1 MKKLAIYIV
10 MAVLCLNFEVK
21 AQVLTLTLKGK
32 IVDIKNVPIGG
43 ANIKVKGKQLFATTN
58 RDGTFTIE
66 GAQLGATLIISSI
79 GFITMEVPDVENLYL
94 GNIILRAD
102 DRELK
107 EVEIVSTGYQNI
119 PKERATGSF
128 AQPIK
133 EAFESRVST
142 DVLSK
147 LNGITSGLVFNSN
160 TGNTANGQF
169 DINIR
174 GRSTIKANDQP
185 LIIVDN
191 FPYSG
196 DINNINPNDVASIT
210 VLKDAAASS
219 VWGVKAGNGV
229 IVITTKKGKLNQQ
242 LKVSLN
248 SNLTIAEKPDLFYNP
263 NFLRSPDYIEIEKFL
278 YDKGKYTTALA
289 DMVNYPV
296 ISPVV
301 EIMANNGKLSSL
313 DSLKAINALKGFDVR
328 SQNAKYFYRKAI
340 TQQYAINLSG
350 GTEKVSYYVST
361 GLDKSL
367 KNLIGNDNQRIT
379 ISTLNIFRP
388 LKNLELSAGFYY
400 TKTEANSD
408 NTLNSVLSQNS
419 TYFPYI
425 QYADLTNNPLAITRT
440 YRNNYTSSA
449 ISKGFLDWNYIPLN
463 ELGLTD
469 NNSKTSDSRITTSLN
484 YELIKGI
491 SFDVKYQ
498 YQKSISDSK
507 VYHNKDTYYSRNLVN
522 QFSVLENERVIDFNI
537 PVGGMLNFQN
547 GNTVSQNIRAQLNLA
562 RTIGS
567 NDFSVLA
574 GYELSQSTTDLKGG
588 SLYGYDDDVATYGS
602 VNYNTYYQ
610 TNPTG
615 GANIPD
621 GIAISGTLERL
632 RSIYAIGSYAYKH
645 KYTITGSTRI
655 DGSNYFGVATN
666 QKSVPLWS
674 LGGKWNVSSEK
685 FYNLNW
691 LPQLSLSMTY
701 GYNGNLDRSSTGIT
715 TFYRLSTAKFTRIPF
730 ADVGNIG
737 NPDLRWERIR
747 QTKLGLD
754 FVSIDNRLSGSFEYY
769 LKNGVDLIGNT
780 LLAPNTGVMNFNG
793 NFAEMKGKGF
803 DLSLNSRNVVG
814 RFGWLT
820 SILISHASD
829 KVTKYDI
836 VAANGQQV
844 NSDGLNG
851 KSIVPIVGKPV
862 YSVFSLPWAGL
873 DPDNGDPLGFVNGIK
888 SKDYTAINA
897 TELSELKYNGSARPT
912 FFGGIS
918 NTFSYADLSLTINI
932 SFKLNYYFRQP
943 SVSYTNLFQNSILPN
958 SDYNNRWKKPGDEV
972 NTHIPSVVYPQNS
985 ARDDFYANSSI
996 LVEKGDHVRLQD
1008 IGLNYTFRKS
1018 KWSFVPVNDI
1028 QLYAYINNVGI
1039 LWKAT
1044 KTNLDPDF
1052 VPGSTTTTI
1061 FPTPRTFSLGLK
1073 VNF

>member
-10 MAVLCLNFEVK
+10 MAVLCLNFEAK
-21 AQVLTLTLKGK
+21 AQVSTLTLKGK
-32 IVDIKNVPIGG
+32 IIDANKIPVVG
-43 ANIKVKGKQLFATTN
+43 ANVKVKGKQLFATTTT
-58 RDGTFTIE
+58 DGTFTINNA
-66 GAQLGATLIISSI
+66 GLGTTLIISSI
-79 GFITMEVPDVENLYL
+79 GFFTKEISDVQKLNLGEITLEADNNE
-94 GNIILRAD
+94 LR
-102 DRELK
+102 

-174 GRSTIKANDQP
+174 GRSTIRANDQP

-196 DINNINPNDVASIT
+196 DINNINPNDVASVT

-263 NFLRSPDYIEIEKFL
+263 NFLSSSDYIEIEKFL
-278 YDKGKYTTALA
+278 YDKGKYGAQLA
-289 DMVNYPV
+289 DIVNYPS
-296 ISPVV
+296 ISPAV
-301 EIMANNGKLSSL
+301 EIMANNGKLTSL
-313 DSLKAINALKGFDVR
+313 DSLSAINNLKNTDVR
-328 SQNAKYFYRKAI
+328 NQNSRYFYRKPVI
-340 TQQYAINLSG
+340 QQYAINLSG
-350 GTEKVSYYVST
+350 GTEKVSYFVSS

-367 KNLIGNDNQRIT
+367 QNLRGNDNQRIT
-379 ISTLNIFRP
+379 ISTLNTFRP

-400 TKTEANSD
+400 TKTDANSD
-408 NTLNSVLSQNS
+408 NTLNTVLSQNS

-425 QYADLTNNPLAITRT
+425 QYADINNNPLAITRT
-440 YRNNYTSSA
+440 YRNNFTNSA
-449 ISKGFLDWNYIPLN
+449 ISKGFLDWNFFPLN
-463 ELGLTD
+463 ELGLTQ
-469 NNSKTSDSRITTSLN
+469 NNSKTTDSRITTGLN

-498 YQKSISDSK
+498 YQKSINENK
-507 VYHNKDTYYSRNLVN
+507 VYRNKDTYFSRNLVN
-522 QFSVLENERVIDFNI
+522 QFSVLDNDHVIDYNI
-537 PVGGMLNFQN
+537 PVGGVLNYNN
-547 GNTVSQNIRAQLNLA
+547 GSTVSQNFRAQLNLA

-567 NDFSVLA
+567 HDFSVLA
-574 GYELSQSTTDLKGG
+574 GYELSQSSTDLKGG
-588 SLYGYDDDVATYGS
+588 TLYGYDDELVTYGS

-610 TNPTG
+610 TNPVG
-615 GANIPD
+615 GAYIPD
-621 GIAISGTLERL
+621 GIAIGGTLERL
-632 RSIYAIGSYAYKH
+632 RSVFAIGSYVYKD
-645 KYTITGSTRI
+645 KYTVTGSTRI

-674 LGGKWNVSSEK
+674 VGAKWNVSSEK
-685 FYNLNW
+685 LYKLSW
-691 LPQLSLSMTY
+691 LPQLNLSVSF

-715 TFYRLSTAKFTRIPF
+715 TFYRLSNAKFTRIGF
-730 ADVGNIG
+730 AEVGNIG

-754 FVSIDNRLSGSFEYY
+754 FVSIDNRLSGSFEFY
-769 LKNGVDLIGNT
+769 LKKGVDLIGST

-803 DLSLNSRNVVG
+803 DLSLNSRNITG
-814 RFGWLT
+814 RFSWLT
-820 SILISHASD
+820 AILISHATD

-851 KSIVPIVGKPV
+851 KSIVPIVGRPV

-873 DPDNGDPLGFVNGIK
+873 DPNNGDPLGFINGNK
-888 SKDYTAINA
+888 SKDYTALNA
-897 TELSELKYNGSARPT
+897 TELSDLKYNGSARPT

-958 SDYNNRWKKPGDEV
+958 SDYGNRWKKPGDEL
-972 NTHIPSVVYPQNS
+972 NTNVPSLVYPHNS
-985 ARDDFYANSSI
+985 ARDDFYTNSSI
-996 LVEKGDHVRLQD
+996 LVEKGDHIRLQD

-1018 KWSFVPVNDI
+1018 KWSFIPVNDI
-1028 QLYAYINNVGI
+1028 QLYAYVNNVGI

-1044 KTNLDPDF
+1044 KTNFDPDF
-1052 VPGSTTTTI
+1052 VPSSTTTTI
-1061 FPTPRTFSLGLK
+1061 FPTPRSFSLGVK